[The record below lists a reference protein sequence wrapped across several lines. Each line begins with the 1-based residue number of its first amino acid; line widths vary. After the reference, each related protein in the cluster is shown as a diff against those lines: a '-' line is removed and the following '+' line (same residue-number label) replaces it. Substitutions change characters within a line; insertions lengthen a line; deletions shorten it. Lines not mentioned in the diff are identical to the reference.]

1 MKKRSLA
8 LLATLVLAI
17 GLTACGE
24 PENETVNNDNDEPVM
39 ESTTEPSAEPT
50 ETPTPELSE
59 EPASTDAPTPEASED
74 IVSADT
80 PSAEETP
87 AAESNALPY
96 SIEFVYCNE
105 DSKNLEYVTSVTDT
119 YLLQAIAPYVIVT
132 NTSNSTYRIEIEGID
147 YEVNDRYFEPG
158 EQLRTLAVLGDFEED
173 DNLDSV
179 DMTTAYTLADGE
191 KNIIY
196 AWSVDIDVNEEP
208 DEDFYTRGMFT
219 ITQADVISTEESNE
233 FVYIDYNVPAE
244 LESIESCKT
253 FVVFYDE
260 AGTEIGCLEGNY
272 RTGSLEY
279 HEIVSNWASADIYYR
294 YE

>member
-1 MKKRSLA
+1 MKKKTLLTLIAITMLSLA
-8 LLATLVLAI
+8 
-17 GLTACGE
+17 ACGKTE
-24 PENETVNNDNDEPVM
+24 ETSGSNVNEPVQ
-39 ESTTEPSAEPT
+39 ESQITESQPEPT
-50 ETPTPELSE
+50 ETPTQESQE
-59 EPASTDAPTPEASED
+59 VTESTEAP
-74 IVSADT
+74 V
-80 PSAEETP
+80 EET
-87 AAESNALPY
+87 NALPY

-105 DSKNLEYVTSVTDT
+105 DSKNLEYVTSITDS

-132 NTSNSTYRIEIEGID
+132 NTSDSTYRIEIEGID

-158 EQLRTLAVLGDFEED
+158 EQLRILAVLGDFEED

-179 DMTTAYTLADGE
+179 DMSTAYTLADGE
-191 KNIIY
+191 ENIIY

-260 AGTEIGCLEGNY
+260 AGTEIGACEGNY
-272 RTGSLEY
+272 RTGTLEY
-279 HEIVSNWASADIYYR
+279 HEVVANWASAEIYYR